1 MGEHINDN
9 KLVIIE
15 EPKNIRLNLTKK
27 VDNNLK
33 HETKY
38 IKKHNEFFY
47 CQSMESVISQLLW
60 KYKHGNDIREPGRQ

>member
-1 MGEHINDN
+1 MGEDINDN

-27 VDNNLK
+27 VDNNLN